1 MNLLEMKRKVTRL
14 IEEASTTENKITDDP
29 DIELKLNDVINQIMF
44 EMARM
49 KKIPAYVEMAVVE
62 NEIIT
67 FEDIAEATDEEV
79 YQIDIVKGIDYELKA
94 NGTVIKALESGM
106 AEIEYFKYPERITD
120 DTDDTTYKFELSD
133 DALEIMPY
141 GIASYLLKSDVSNA
155 YGNVYAQRYQ
165 QMKQEL
171 DSRYNM
177 GSIYFEGGIDI

>member
-1 MNLLEMKRKVTRL
+1 MNLKEMKKKVTRL

-29 DIELKLNDVINQIMF
+29 DIELKLNDVINQVMF

-49 KKIPAYVEMAVVE
+49 KKIPAYVEMEV
-62 NEIIT
+62 NKNDLIT
-67 FEDIAEATDEEV
+67 FKDITDSTDEEV
-79 YQIDIVKGIDYELKA
+79 YQLDIVRGIEFEYKA
-94 NGTVIKALESGM
+94 EGTIIKALEDGI
-106 AEIEYFKYPERITD
+106 AEIEYFKYPKRIDDNTD
-120 DTDDTTYKFELSD
+120 DETYEFELSE

-141 GIASYLLKSDVSNA
+141 GVASDLLKSDVSNA

-177 GSIYFEGGIDI
+177 GGFYIEGGVDI